1 MDASDLAVISVVS
14 VLAFGFVTIGIAFFG
29 IWIGMRNEMREVKA
43 DLTAEIR
50 AVGAR
55 VSDAELEQA
64 RMRGVMSVIQPQ
76 AHTHESTGTRPN
88 PPDGD

>member
-1 MDASDLAVISVVS
+1 MDASDLAAISAASVLGFAIIHIALFGFLISTQNEIRVVRAEILAAGVS
-14 VLAFGFVTIGIAFFG
+14 V
-29 IWIGMRNEMREVKA
+29 
-43 DLTAEIR
+43 
-50 AVGAR
+50 R

-76 AHTHESTGTRPN
+76 ARAHESTGTRPN

>member
-1 MDASDLAVISVVS
+1 MNASDLAAISAAS
-14 VLAFGFVTIGIAFFG
+14 VLGFAIIHIALLFGF
-29 IWIGMRNEMREVKA
+29 WISTQN
-43 DLTAEIR
+43 EIR
-50 AVGAR
+50 AVRAEILAAGVSVRVR

-88 PPDGD
+88 PPDAD

>member
-1 MDASDLAVISVVS
+1 MDASDLAVIGAVS
-14 VLAFGFVTIGIAFFG
+14 VLGFAIIHIALFGF
-29 IWIGMRNEMREVKA
+29 WISMRNEIREMK
-43 DLTAEIR
+43 AEIR
-50 AVGAR
+50 AAIVR

-76 AHTHESTGTRPN
+76 AHAHESTGTRPN